1 MWIQDFKTWTYFP
14 YAVSEY
20 RDISL
25 IRKTT
30 ANRVV
35 SNSKKTYYKVF
46 FSSHFFANLIWF
58 AFSCHVLEKK
68 PSSQTTKEN
77 WYRAATFFHYFFFF
91 SATQWPKF
99 ESMQFFS
106 KKIIFVK
113 KGIWKNSLFFSK
125 NHLQNHIPKMELGSN

>member
-58 AFSCHVLEKK
+58 AFSLSRFRKKNHHHKRPKRIDTEQPLFCH
-68 PSSQTTKEN
+68 S
-77 WYRAATFFHYFFFF
+77 FFFF

-113 KGIWKNSLFFSK
+113 KGIWINSLFFLKKWFTKPHS
-125 NHLQNHIPKMELGSN
+125 